1 MTDETQLAAETVA
14 TTDLPSNGAAEGG
27 TVIPEMPA
35 QQADTPAADM
45 GSNPA
50 DQSPAAAQ
58 TVEDDAVQIDTTDAA
73 ASPARY
79 QTDTA
84 LDSNGGVVTST
95 ALVIN

>member
-27 TVIPEMPA
+27 TVIPA

-58 TVEDDAVQIDTTDAA
+58 TVEDDAAQIDTTDAA